1 MKDSIKR
8 EQNEFTS
15 YAERENLRTKCKE
28 IKYQQKCV
36 RKLVDETIDL
46 LRLTGHRK
54 TLIFKAPTGS
64 GKTVMASQLLADL
77 TEELQSRGDSP
88 YSQVAFIWIAPNKLH
103 QQSYFKMKNYFTE
116 TRLLKPVMYD
126 EIDQSDGVIKA
137 GEILFVNWESI
148 NKEKNVMVRDSEQ
161 NASLYEITRRT
172 QEEAGLPIVVVIDEE
187 HLFWSKSAD
196 KSAKVLQ
203 KINPKVEIRISA
215 TPKTNSDH
223 KVTIDRQEVVN
234 EEMIK
239 KQVVLNPDITKG
251 YNDENE
257 LNIHLIQCALQKR
270 NLLAEAYK
278 KEGTNINPLLLIQ
291 LPNDTSESM
300 SSEDLA
306 IAEQVKTYLRE
317 IKDITM
323 ENKKL
328 AVWLSNEKEN
338 LEGLEEPDNMTE
350 VLLFKQ
356 AIALGW
362 DCPRAAVL
370 LIFRKLQSN
379 QFTIQTVGR
388 ILRMPEQKFYKNDLL
403 NVGYVY
409 TDISKDQIQIVAE
422 DMDYL
427 NKDALQA
434 VRRENL
440 NNVALQSY
448 YSVYK
453 SSDRNRLGPDFK
465 KELIDCFSRN
475 WLVKWQ
481 QFSFS
486 FDDEEAQEAEPAQNV
501 AELNRRQIEQN
512 QHIKFDVL
520 RLGVEVPENI
530 VFQNEVGIIDVE
542 KNKHEF
548 ARSAGEVRRIYIDFC
563 RSLLG
568 SFEKAHS
575 TDVLAGYLLQAMEE
589 LFELFETDAMK
600 VILYYA
606 NKPKFTDIILKAL
619 ANYERKLQERQ
630 RKAKERAFEK
640 YTWEVPAER
649 LYKESTHH
657 VMSKVEEH
665 ALLPFIELNTVSNPE
680 RRFSEFLE
688 ANKEYIDWW
697 YKNGDEGKQHYSIP
711 YENSQKEK
719 ALFYVDFVIRMK
731 SGQVFLFDT
740 KTENS
745 DSEAPNKHNALI
757 DYMADKGLKGGVI
770 VEKDDVWYY
779 SPLHIDTTSDVRGWD
794 AFIPDQYV

>member
-1 MKDSIKR
+1 M
-8 EQNEFTS
+8 
-15 YAERENLRTKCKE
+15 KE
-28 IKYQQKCV
+28 IKYQQKYV
-36 RKLVDETIDL
+36 RQLVDMTIDL

-88 YSQVAFIWIAPNKLH
+88 YQQVAFIWIAPNKLH

-126 EIDQSDGVIKA
+126 EIDQSEGVIKP

-172 QEEAGLPIVVVIDEE
+172 QEEQGLPIVVVIDEE
-187 HLFWSKSAD
+187 HLFWSRTAD
-196 KSAKVLQ
+196 KSASVLQ

-215 TPKTNSDH
+215 TPKTNADH
-223 KVTIDRQEVVN
+223 KVTVSREEVVN

-257 LNIHLIQCALQKR
+257 LNIHLIQCALEKR
-270 NLLAEAYK
+270 RLLAEAYK
-278 KEGTNINPLLLIQ
+278 KEDTNINPLLLIQ

-300 SSEDLA
+300 TSEDAA

-317 IKDITM
+317 IKDITTD
-323 ENKKL
+323 NKKL
-328 AVWLSNEKEN
+328 AVWLSGEKEN
-338 LEGLEEPDNMTE
+338 LEGLEQPDNMTE

-434 VRRENL
+434 IRRDNL
-440 NNVALQSY
+440 QNVALQSY

-453 SSDRNRLGPDFK
+453 SADRNRLGPDFK

-486 FDDEEAQEAEPAQNV
+486 FDDEETQEPEPSQNL
-501 AELNRRQIEQN
+501 AEQN
-512 QHIKFDVL
+512 RKQVEQNLHIKFDVL
-520 RLGVEVPENI
+520 RLGVAVPENI
-530 VFQNEVGIIDVE
+530 VFQNELGIIDVE
-542 KNKHEF
+542 GRKHEF
-548 ARSAGEVRRIYIDFC
+548 AKSAGEVRRIYIDYC

-600 VILYYA
+600 VILFYA
-606 NKPKFTDIILKAL
+606 NKPKFTEIVEKAL

-630 RKAKERAFEK
+630 RKAKERAFEQ

-657 VMSKVEEH
+657 VMPKVEEH
-665 ALLPFIELNTVSNPE
+665 ALLPFIELNNVSTPE

-688 ANKEYIDWW
+688 ANKVYIDWW

-711 YENSQKEK
+711 YENSQGERT
-719 ALFYVDFVIRMK
+719 LFYVDFVIRMK
-731 SGQVFLFDT
+731 NGKTLLFDT

-757 DYMADKGLKGGVI
+757 EYMKDKGLQGGVI
-770 VEKDDVWYY
+770 VEKKDNWYY
-779 SPLHIDTTSDVRGWD
+779 SRFPITTTEDVTGWD
-794 AFIPDQYV
+794 VFYPDQYV

>member
-126 EIDQSDGVIKA
+126 EIDQSEGVIKA

-306 IAEQVKTYLRE
+306 IADQVKTYLRE
-317 IKDITM
+317 IKDITT

-501 AELNRRQIEQN
+501 AEQNRRQIERN

-548 ARSAGEVRRIYIDFC
+548 ARSAGEVSRIYIDFC

>member
-1 MKDSIKR
+1 M
-8 EQNEFTS
+8 
-15 YAERENLRTKCKE
+15 KE
-28 IKYQQKCV
+28 IKYQQKYV
-36 RKLVDETIDL
+36 RELVDKTIDL

-64 GKTVMASQLLADL
+64 GKTVMASQMLADL

-88 YSQVAFIWIAPNKLH
+88 YLQVAFIWIAPNKLH

-126 EIDQSDGVIKA
+126 EIDQSEGVIHP

-172 QEEAGLPIVVVIDEE
+172 QEEQGLPIVVVIDEE

-223 KVTIDRQEVVN
+223 KVTVSREEVVK

-257 LNIHLIQCALQKR
+257 LNIHLIQCALEKR
-270 NLLAEAYK
+270 RLLAEAYK

-291 LPNDTSESM
+291 LPNDTTESM
-300 SSEDLA
+300 TAEDSA
-306 IAEQVKTYLRE
+306 IATQVKTYLKE
-317 IKDITM
+317 IKDITTD
-323 ENKKL
+323 NKKL
-328 AVWLSNEKEN
+328 AVWLSGEKEN
-338 LEGLEEPDNMTE
+338 LEGLEAPDNMTE

-434 VRRENL
+434 IRRENL
-440 NNVALQSY
+440 QNVALTSY

-475 WLVKWQ
+475 WLVKWE

-486 FDDEEAQEAEPAQNV
+486 FDDEDIPDSEPDESIAAQNRKQV
-501 AELNRRQIEQN
+501 EQN
-512 QHIKFDVL
+512 EHIKFDVL
-520 RLGVEVPENI
+520 RLGVEVPENV
-530 VFQNEVGIIDVE
+530 VFQNEVGIIDIDKRE
-542 KNKHEF
+542 RKEF
-548 ARSAGEVRRIYIDFC
+548 AKSAGEVHRIYIDYC

-575 TDVLAGYLLQAMEE
+575 TDILAGYLMQAMEI
-589 LFELFETDAMK
+589 LFELFETDAKK
-600 VILYYA
+600 VILYHA
-606 NKPKFTDIILKAL
+606 NKPKFTDIITKAL

-657 VMSKVEEH
+657 VMPKVEEH
-665 ALLPFIELNTVSNPE
+665 ALLPFIELNTVSTPE
-680 RRFSEFLE
+680 RRFSDFLE
-688 ANKEYIDWW
+688 SNKEYIDWW

-731 SGQVFLFDT
+731 NGKVFLFDT

-757 DYMADKGLKGGVI
+757 DYMEGKELQGGVI
-770 VEKDDVWYY
+770 VEKNDNWYY
-779 SPLHIDTTSDVRGWD
+779 SRYPITTTEDVTGWD
-794 AFIPDQYV
+794 AFFPDKQ

>member
-1 MKDSIKR
+1 M
-8 EQNEFTS
+8 
-15 YAERENLRTKCKE
+15 KE
-28 IKYQQKCV
+28 IKYQQKYV
-36 RKLVDETIDL
+36 RELVDKTIDL

-64 GKTVMASQLLADL
+64 GKTVMASQMLANL

-88 YSQVAFIWIAPNKLH
+88 YQQVAYIWIAPNKLH

-126 EIDQSDGVIKA
+126 EIDQSEGVIHP
-137 GEILFVNWESI
+137 GEILFVNWESV
-148 NKEKNVMVRDSEQ
+148 NKEKNIMVRDSEQ

-172 QEEAGLPIVVVIDEE
+172 QEEQGLPIIVVIDEE

-215 TPKTNSDH
+215 TPKTHSDH
-223 KVTIDRQEVVN
+223 IVTISREEVVK

-251 YNDENE
+251 YTDENE
-257 LNIHLIQCALQKR
+257 LNIHLIQCALEKR
-270 NLLAEAYK
+270 RLLAEAYK
-278 KEGTNINPLLLIQ
+278 QEGANINPLLLIQ

-300 SSEDLA
+300 TSEDAA
-306 IAEQVKTYLRE
+306 IAEQVKTYLKAV
-317 IKDITM
+317 KDISTD
-323 ENKKL
+323 NQKL
-328 AVWLSNEKEN
+328 AVWLSGEKAN

-403 NVGYVY
+403 NVGFVY

-427 NKDALQA
+427 DKDALQA
-434 VRRENL
+434 IRRDKL
-440 NNVALQSY
+440 QNVSLLSY

-453 SSDRNRLGPDFK
+453 SSDRNRLGPDFR
-465 KELIDCFSRN
+465 KELLDCFSRN
-475 WLVKWQ
+475 WLVKWE
-481 QFSFS
+481 QFCFS
-486 FDDEEAQEAEPAQNV
+486 FDDEEIPEPDADESIAVKNRELVKANQNI
-501 AELNRRQIEQN
+501 N
-512 QHIKFDVL
+512 FDVT
-520 RLGVEVPENI
+520 RIGVEVPENI
-530 VFQNEVGIIDVE
+530 VFQNEVSVIDIGGQ
-542 KNKHEF
+542 KREF
-548 ARSAGEVRRIYIDFC
+548 AKSVGEVHRIYIDYC

-568 SFEKAHS
+568 GFEKAHS

-589 LFELFETDAMK
+589 LFELFETDAKK
-600 VILYYA
+600 VILYHT
-606 NKPKFTDIILKAL
+606 NKPKFTDIISKAL
-619 ANYERKLQERQ
+619 TNYERKLQERQ
-630 RKAKERAFEK
+630 RKAKERSFEE

-649 LYKESTHH
+649 IYKESTHH
-657 VMSKVEEH
+657 VMPKMEEH
-665 ALLPFIELNTVSNPE
+665 ALLPFIELNAVSNPE

-688 ANKEYIDWW
+688 SNKAYIDWW
-697 YKNGDEGKQHYSIP
+697 YKNGDEGKQHYSVP
-711 YENSQKEK
+711 YINSQKEK
-719 ALFYVDFVIRMK
+719 SLFYVDFVIRMK
-731 SGQVFLFDT
+731 NGKIFLFDT

-745 DSEAPNKHNALI
+745 DSEAPNKHNGLI
-757 DYMADKGLKGGVI
+757 EYMKDKDLQGGVI
-770 VEKDDVWYY
+770 IEKNKIWYY
-779 SPLHIDTTSDVRGWD
+779 SRFPISTTEDITGWD
-794 AFIPDQYV
+794 AFFPDQL

>member
-1 MKDSIKR
+1 M
-8 EQNEFTS
+8 
-15 YAERENLRTKCKE
+15 
-28 IKYQQKCV
+28 
-36 RKLVDETIDL
+36 
-46 LRLTGHRK
+46 
-54 TLIFKAPTGS
+54 
-64 GKTVMASQLLADL
+64 
-77 TEELQSRGDSP
+77 
-88 YSQVAFIWIAPNKLH
+88 
-103 QQSYFKMKNYFTE
+103 
-116 TRLLKPVMYD
+116 
-126 EIDQSDGVIKA
+126 
-137 GEILFVNWESI
+137 
-148 NKEKNVMVRDSEQ
+148 
-161 NASLYEITRRT
+161 
-172 QEEAGLPIVVVIDEE
+172 
-187 HLFWSKSAD
+187 
-196 KSAKVLQ
+196 
-203 KINPKVEIRISA
+203 
-215 TPKTNSDH
+215 
-223 KVTIDRQEVVN
+223 
-234 EEMIK
+234 
-239 KQVVLNPDITKG
+239 
-251 YNDENE
+251 
-257 LNIHLIQCALQKR
+257 
-270 NLLAEAYK
+270 
-278 KEGTNINPLLLIQ
+278 LIQ

-300 SSEDLA
+300 TSEDAA
-306 IAEQVKTYLRE
+306 IADQVKTYLRE
-317 IKDITM
+317 IKDITTG
-323 ENKKL
+323 NKKL
-328 AVWLSNEKEN
+328 AVWLSGEKEN
-338 LEGLEEPDNMTE
+338 LEGLEEHDNMTE

-434 VRRENL
+434 IRRENL
-440 NNVALQSY
+440 QNVALQSY

-486 FDDEEAQEAEPAQNV
+486 FDEEEETQEAEPAQNV
-501 AELNRRQIEQN
+501 ATQNRKQIEQN

-542 KNKHEF
+542 KNKREF
-548 ARSAGEVRRIYIDFC
+548 ARSAGEVRRIYIDYC

-600 VILYYA
+600 VILHYA
-606 NKPKFTDIILKAL
+606 NKPKFTDIIQKAL
-619 ANYERKLQERQ
+619 GTYERKLQARQ
-630 RKAKERAFEK
+630 RQAKERAFEK

-657 VMSKVEEH
+657 VMPMMEEH
-665 ALLPFIELNTVSNPE
+665 ALLPFIELNTVSTPE
-680 RRFSEFLE
+680 RRFSDFLE
-688 ANKEYIDWW
+688 ANKDYIDWW

-711 YENSQKEK
+711 YKNSQGEK
-719 ALFYVDFVIRMK
+719 ALFYVDFVIRMNIGK
-731 SGQVFLFDT
+731 VFLFDT

-757 DYMADKGLKGGVI
+757 EYMKDKDLQGGI
-770 VEKDDVWYY
+770 IIEQNDNWYY
-779 SPLHIDTTSDVRGWD
+779 SRFPITTTEDITGWD
-794 AFIPDQYV
+794 AFFPDRI

>member
-1 MKDSIKR
+1 MK
-8 EQNEFTS
+8 ELNF
-15 YAERENLRTKCKE
+15 
-28 IKYQQKCV
+28 QQKAV
-36 RKLVDETIDL
+36 RKLVDETIEL
-46 LRLTGHRK
+46 LRLSGNRK
-54 TLIFKAPTGS
+54 TLIFKAPTGA
-64 GKTVMASQLLADL
+64 GKTVMASQMLADL
-77 TEELQSRGDSP
+77 TEELQSRGNSP
-88 YSQVAFIWIAPNKLH
+88 YQQVAFIWIAPNKLH

-126 EIDQSDGVIKA
+126 EIDQSDGTIKP
-137 GEILFVNWESI
+137 GEILFVNWESV
-148 NKEKNVMVRDSEQ
+148 NKEKNIIVRESEQ

-172 QEEAGLPIVVVIDEE
+172 QEEQGLPIIVIIDEE

-196 KSAKVLQ
+196 KSSKVLQ
-203 KINPKVEIRISA
+203 MIKAKVEIRISA
-215 TPKTNSDH
+215 TPKTMADH
-223 KVTIDRQEVVN
+223 IVTVSREEVVK

-251 YNDENE
+251 YNDERE
-257 LNIHLIQCALQKR
+257 LNEHLIKCALEKR
-270 NLLAEAYK
+270 NQIAEAYR

-306 IAEQVKTYLRE
+306 IADQVKTYLRA
-317 IKDITM
+317 IKDITTD
-323 ENKKL
+323 NQKL
-328 AVWLSNEKEN
+328 AVWLSGEKEN

-409 TDISKDQIQIVAE
+409 TDISKDQIEIVAE

-427 NKDALQA
+427 NKDVLQA
-434 VRRENL
+434 VRREGL
-440 NNVALQSY
+440 NNIALQSY

-465 KELIDCFSRN
+465 KVLIDCFSRN

-486 FDDEEAQEAEPAQNV
+486 FSFEDEETTEFEQTENVVDQNRKQV
-501 AELNRRQIEQN
+501 EKNE
-512 QHIKFDVL
+512 HIKFDVL
-520 RLGVEVPENI
+520 RLGVQVPENI
-530 VFQNEVGIIDVE
+530 VFQNEIGIIDTDG
-542 KNKHEF
+542 KKREF
-548 ARSAGEVRRIYIDFC
+548 AKSAGEVHRIYIDYC

-568 SFEKAHS
+568 GFEKVHS

-600 VILYYA
+600 VILYA
-606 NKPKFTDIILKAL
+606 SNKPKFTDIITKAL
-619 ANYERKLQERQ
+619 NNYKRQLEARQ
-630 RKAKERAFEK
+630 RTAKERAFEQ
-640 YTWEVPAER
+640 YIWEIPAER

-657 VMSKVEEH
+657 VMPEVEEH
-665 ALLPFIELNTVSNPE
+665 ALLPFIELNAASTPE
-680 RRFSEFLE
+680 HKFSAFLE
-688 ANKEYIDWW
+688 SNKEYVDWW

-711 YENSQKEK
+711 YKNSQGEK
-719 ALFYVDFVIRMK
+719 ALFYVDFVVRMK
-731 SGQVFLFDT
+731 NGQIFIFDT

-757 DYMADKGLKGGVI
+757 DYMADKGLLGGVI
-770 VEKDDVWYY
+770 VENNGLWHYSQFHINTTEDV
-779 SPLHIDTTSDVRGWD
+779 TGWD
-794 AFIPDQYV
+794 TFFPDKYV

>member
-1 MKDSIKR
+1 M
-8 EQNEFTS
+8 
-15 YAERENLRTKCKE
+15 KE
-28 IKYQQKCV
+28 IKYQQKYV
-36 RKLVDETIDL
+36 RELVDKTIDL
-46 LRLTGHRK
+46 LRLSGHRK

-64 GKTVMASQLLADL
+64 GKTVMASQMLADL

-88 YSQVAFIWIAPNKLH
+88 YQQVAFIWIAPNKLH

-126 EIDQSDGVIKA
+126 EIDQSEGVIKP

-161 NASLYEITRRT
+161 NASLYEITHRT
-172 QEEAGLPIVVVIDEE
+172 QEEAGLPFVVVIDEE

-203 KINPKVEIRISA
+203 RINPKVEIRISA

-223 KVTIDRQEVVN
+223 KVTISREEVVR

-270 NLLAEAYK
+270 KQLAEAYK

-300 SSEDLA
+300 TSEDAA

-317 IKDITM
+317 IQDITTG
-323 ENKKL
+323 NKKL
-328 AVWLSNEKEN
+328 AVWLSSEKEN

-434 VRRENL
+434 IRRENL
-440 NNVALQSY
+440 QNVALTSY

-486 FDDEEAQEAEPAQNV
+486 FEDEEMPDAEPAQNV
-501 AELNRRQIEQN
+501 ADQNRKQIEQN
-512 QHIKFDVL
+512 EHIKFDVT

-530 VFQNEVGIIDVE
+530 VFQNEVGIIDIDMRE
-542 KNKHEF
+542 RREF
-548 ARSAGEVRRIYIDFC
+548 AKSAGEVRRIYIDYC

-600 VILYYA
+600 VILYHT
-606 NKPKFTDIILKAL
+606 NKPKFTDIITKAL

-630 RKAKERAFEK
+630 RQAKERAFEK
-640 YTWEVPAER
+640 YSWEVPAER

-657 VMSKVEEH
+657 VMPKMEEH
-665 ALLPFIELNTVSNPE
+665 ALLPFIELNKVSTPE

-688 ANKEYIDWW
+688 NNKEYIDWW

-719 ALFYVDFVIRMK
+719 ALFYVDFVVRMK
-731 SGQVFLFDT
+731 NGQVFLFDT

-757 DYMADKGLKGGVI
+757 DYMADKNLQGGVI
-770 VEKDDVWYY
+770 VEKNEVWYY
-779 SPLHIDTTSDVRGWD
+779 SKFHIDTTENVTGWET
-794 AFIPDQYV
+794 FFPDKL

>member
-1 MKDSIKR
+1 M
-8 EQNEFTS
+8 
-15 YAERENLRTKCKE
+15 KE
-28 IKYQQKCV
+28 IKYQQKYV
-36 RKLVDETIDL
+36 RELVDKTINL

-64 GKTVMASQLLADL
+64 GKTVMASQMLADL

-88 YSQVAFIWIAPNKLH
+88 YQQVAFIWIAPNKLH

-126 EIDQSDGVIKA
+126 EIDQSEGVIHS

-172 QEEAGLPIVVVIDEE
+172 QEEQGLPIVVVIDEE

-223 KVTIDRQEVVN
+223 KVTVSREEVVK

-257 LNIHLIQCALQKR
+257 LNIHLIQCALEKR
-270 NLLAEAYK
+270 KLLAEAYK
-278 KEGTNINPLLLIQ
+278 KERLRVGDGTSGMGTNINPLLLIQ
-291 LPNDTSESM
+291 LPNDTTESM
-300 SSEDLA
+300 TAEDSA
-306 IAEQVKTYLRE
+306 IATQVKTYLKE
-317 IKDITM
+317 IKDITTD
-323 ENKKL
+323 NKKL
-328 AVWLSNEKEN
+328 AVWLSGEKEN

-434 VRRENL
+434 IRRENL
-440 NNVALQSY
+440 QNVALQSY

-475 WLVKWQ
+475 WLVKWE

-486 FDDEEAQEAEPAQNV
+486 FDDEEIPDSETDENIAAQNRKQV
-501 AELNRRQIEQN
+501 EQN
-512 QHIKFDVL
+512 EHIKFDVL
-520 RLGVEVPENI
+520 RLGVEVPENV
-530 VFQNEVGIIDVE
+530 VFQNEVGIIDIDKRE
-542 KNKHEF
+542 RKEF
-548 ARSAGEVRRIYIDFC
+548 AKSAGEVHRIYIDFC

-575 TDVLAGYLLQAMEE
+575 TDILAGYLMQAMEI
-589 LFELFETDAMK
+589 LFELFETDAKK
-600 VILYYA
+600 VILYHA
-606 NKPKFTDIILKAL
+606 NKPKFTDIITKAL

-657 VMSKVEEH
+657 VMPKVEEH
-665 ALLPFIELNTVSNPE
+665 ALLPFIELNTVSTPE

-688 ANKEYIDWW
+688 TNKEYIDWW

-719 ALFYVDFVIRMK
+719 SLFYVDFVIRMK
-731 SGQVFLFDT
+731 NGEVFLFDT

-757 DYMADKGLKGGVI
+757 EYMKDKELQGGVI
-770 VEKDDVWYY
+770 VEKNDIWYY
-779 SPLHIDTTSDVRGWD
+779 SRFPIDTTEDVTGWD
-794 AFIPDQYV
+794 AFFPDKQ

>member
-1 MKDSIKR
+1 M
-8 EQNEFTS
+8 
-15 YAERENLRTKCKE
+15 KE
-28 IKYQQKCV
+28 IKYQQKYV

-46 LRLTGHRK
+46 LRLSGHRK

-64 GKTVMASQLLADL
+64 GKTVMASQMLADL

-88 YSQVAFIWIAPNKLH
+88 YQQVAFIWIAPNKLH

-116 TRLLKPVMYD
+116 TRLLKPIMYD
-126 EIDQSDGVIKA
+126 EIDQSEGVIHP

-161 NASLYEITRRT
+161 NASLYEITRQT
-172 QEEAGLPIVVVIDEE
+172 QEEQGLPIVVVIDEE

-223 KVTIDRQEVVN
+223 KVTVSREEVVG

-251 YNDENE
+251 YKDENE
-257 LNIHLIQCALQKR
+257 LNIHLIQCALEKR
-270 NLLAEAYK
+270 RLLAEAYK

-291 LPNDTSESM
+291 LPNDTTESM
-300 SSEDLA
+300 TAEDSA
-306 IAEQVKTYLRE
+306 IAEQVKTYLRAV
-317 IKDITM
+317 KDITTD
-323 ENKKL
+323 NQKL

-338 LEGLEEPDNMTE
+338 LNGLEEQDNMTE

-434 VRRENL
+434 IRRENL
-440 NNVALQSY
+440 KNVALTSY

-465 KELIDCFSRN
+465 KVLIDCFRDN
-475 WLVKWQ
+475 WLVEWKQ
-481 QFSFS
+481 YKFSF
-486 FDDEEAQEAEPAQNV
+486 FEEESTESQEPENFAMKNV
-501 AELNRRQIEQN
+501 KLVKEKENIE
-512 QHIKFDVL
+512 FDVNSIT
-520 RLGVEVPENI
+520 VKVPENI
-530 VFQNEVGIIDVE
+530 VFQNELGIIDTTGQ
-542 KNKHEF
+542 KHEF
-548 ARSAGEVRRIYIDFC
+548 AKSAGEIRRIYIDYC

-575 TDVLAGYLLQAMEE
+575 SDVLAGYLLQAMEE
-589 LFELFETDAMK
+589 LFEIFETDAMK

-606 NKPKFTDIILKAL
+606 NKPKFTDIITGAL
-619 ANYERKLQERQ
+619 AIYEKKLQVRH
-630 RKAKERAFEK
+630 KNAKERAFEQ
-640 YTWEVPAER
+640 YTWEVPVER

-657 VMSKVEEH
+657 VMPEMKEH
-665 ALLPFIELNTVSNPE
+665 ALLPFIELNTASAPE
-680 RRFSEFLE
+680 CRFSEFLE

-711 YENSQKEK
+711 YVNTKGEK
-719 ALFYVDFVIRMK
+719 SLFYVDFVVRMK
-731 SGQVFLFDT
+731 NGKVFLFDT

-745 DSEAPNKHNALI
+745 DPEAPNKHNALI
-757 DYMADKGLKGGVI
+757 DYMNGKDLQGGVI
-770 VEKDDVWYY
+770 VEKNDNWYY
-779 SPLHIDTTSDVRGWD
+779 SPLHIDNTTDVSGWD
-794 AFIPDQYV
+794 AFFPDRL

>member
-1 MKDSIKR
+1 M
-8 EQNEFTS
+8 
-15 YAERENLRTKCKE
+15 KE
-28 IKYQQKCV
+28 IKYQQKYV
-36 RKLVDETIDL
+36 RQLVDMTIDL
-46 LRLTGHRK
+46 LRLSGHRK

-64 GKTVMASQLLADL
+64 GKTVMASQMLADL

-88 YSQVAFIWIAPNKLH
+88 YQQVAFIWIAPNKLH

-126 EIDQSDGVIKA
+126 EIDQSEGTIKA

-172 QEEAGLPIVVVIDEE
+172 QEEQGLPIVVVIDEE

-223 KVTIDRQEVVN
+223 KVTVSREEVVK

-270 NLLAEAYK
+270 KLLAEAYK
-278 KEGTNINPLLLIQ
+278 REGTNINPLLLIQ

-306 IAEQVKTYLRE
+306 IADQVKTYLRE
-317 IKDITM
+317 IKDITTG
-323 ENKKL
+323 NKKL
-328 AVWLSNEKEN
+328 AVWLSGEKEN

-434 VRRENL
+434 IRRENL
-440 NNVALQSY
+440 KNVALQSY

-486 FDDEEAQEAEPAQNV
+486 FDDEEETQETEPQQNV
-501 AELNRRQIEQN
+501 AAQNRKQIEQN

-548 ARSAGEVRRIYIDFC
+548 ARSAGEVRRIYIDYC

-606 NKPKFTDIILKAL
+606 NKPKFTDIIQKAL

-630 RKAKERAFEK
+630 RQAKERAFEK

-665 ALLPFIELNTVSNPE
+665 ALLPFIELNTVSTPE

-688 ANKEYIDWW
+688 NNKAYIDWW

-719 ALFYVDFVIRMK
+719 ALFYVDFVVRMK
-731 SGQVFLFDT
+731 NGQVFLFDT

-757 DYMADKGLKGGVI
+757 DYMADKNLLGGVI
-770 VEKDDVWYY
+770 VEKNDVWYY
-779 SPLHIDTTSDVRGWD
+779 SPLHIDCTEDVRGWD
-794 AFIPDQYV
+794 TFFPDKYV

>member
-1 MKDSIKR
+1 M
-8 EQNEFTS
+8 
-15 YAERENLRTKCKE
+15 KE
-28 IKYQQKCV
+28 IKYQQKYV
-36 RKLVDETIDL
+36 RELVDKTIDL
-46 LRLTGHRK
+46 LQLTGLRK

-64 GKTVMASQLLADL
+64 GKTVMASQMLANL

-88 YSQVAFIWIAPNKLH
+88 YQQVAFIWIAPNKLH

-116 TRLLKPVMYD
+116 TRLLKPIMYD
-126 EIDQSDGVIKA
+126 EIDQSEGVIRPR
-137 GEILFVNWESI
+137 EILFVNWESI

-172 QEEAGLPIVVVIDEE
+172 QEEQGLPIIVVIDEE

-223 KVTIDRQEVVN
+223 KVTISREEVVR

-239 KQVVLNPDITKG
+239 KQVVLNPDITKS

-257 LNIHLIQCALQKR
+257 LNIHLMQCALEKR
-270 NLLAEAYK
+270 KQLAEAYK
-278 KEGTNINPLLLIQ
+278 KERLRVGDGTSGMGTNINPLLLIQ
-291 LPNDTSESM
+291 LPNDTTESM
-300 SSEDLA
+300 TAEDSA
-306 IAEQVKTYLRE
+306 IATQVKTYLKE
-317 IKDITM
+317 IKDITTD
-323 ENKKL
+323 NKKL
-328 AVWLSNEKEN
+328 AVWLSGEKEN
-338 LEGLEEPDNMTE
+338 LEGLEEPDSMTE

-434 VRRENL
+434 IRRENL
-440 NNVALQSY
+440 QNVALQSY

-486 FDDEEAQEAEPAQNV
+486 FDDEEIPDSEPDESIAAQNRKQV
-501 AELNRRQIEQN
+501 EQN
-512 QHIKFDVL
+512 EHIKFDVL

-530 VFQNEVGIIDVE
+530 VFQNEVGIIDIDKRE
-542 KNKHEF
+542 RREF
-548 ARSAGEVRRIYIDFC
+548 AKSAGEVHRIYIDYC

-568 SFEKAHS
+568 GFEKAHS

-600 VILYYA
+600 VILYHA
-606 NKPKFTDIILKAL
+606 NKPKFTDIITKAL

-657 VMSKVEEH
+657 VMPKVEEH
-665 ALLPFIELNTVSNPE
+665 ALLPFIELNTVSTPE

-688 ANKEYIDWW
+688 ANKDYIDWW

-711 YENSQKEK
+711 YENSQGEK

-731 SGQVFLFDT
+731 NGKVFLFDT

-745 DSEAPNKHNALI
+745 DSEAPKKHNALI
-757 DYMADKGLKGGVI
+757 DYMSDKDLQGGVI
-770 VEKDDVWYY
+770 VEYNDVWYY
-779 SPLHIDTTSDVRGWD
+779 SPLHIITTSDVRGWD
-794 AFIPDQYV
+794 AFFPNQYV

>member
-1 MKDSIKR
+1 M
-8 EQNEFTS
+8 
-15 YAERENLRTKCKE
+15 KE
-28 IKYQQKCV
+28 IKYQQKYV
-36 RKLVDETIDL
+36 HELVDKTIDL

-64 GKTVMASQLLADL
+64 GKTVMASQMLADL

-88 YSQVAFIWIAPNKLH
+88 YQQVAFIWIAPNKLH

-126 EIDQSDGVIKA
+126 EIDQSEGVIHP

-172 QEEAGLPIVVVIDEE
+172 QEEKGLPIIVVIDEE

-223 KVTIDRQEVVN
+223 KVTISREEVVK

-257 LNIHLIQCALQKR
+257 LNIHLIQCALEKR
-270 NLLAEAYK
+270 RLLAEAYK

-291 LPNDTSESM
+291 LPNDTTESM
-300 SSEDLA
+300 TAEDSA
-306 IAEQVKTYLRE
+306 IATQVKSYLRE
-317 IKDITM
+317 IKDITT

-328 AVWLSNEKEN
+328 AVWLSGEKEN

-350 VLLFKQ
+350 VLIFKQ

-434 VRRENL
+434 IRRENL
-440 NNVALQSY
+440 QNVSLQSY

-475 WLVKWQ
+475 WLVKWE

-486 FDDEEAQEAEPAQNV
+486 FDDEEIPDSDPDESIAAQNRKQV
-501 AELNRRQIEQN
+501 EQN
-512 QHIKFDVL
+512 EHIKFDVL

-530 VFQNEVGIIDVE
+530 VFQNEVGIIDIDKRE
-542 KNKHEF
+542 RKEF
-548 ARSAGEVRRIYIDFC
+548 AKSAGEVHRIYIDFC

-568 SFEKAHS
+568 NFEKAHS
-575 TDVLAGYLLQAMEE
+575 TDILAGYLMQAMEI
-589 LFELFETDAMK
+589 LFELFETDAKK
-600 VILYYA
+600 VILYHA
-606 NKPKFTDIILKAL
+606 NKPKFTDIITKAL

-630 RKAKERAFEK
+630 RKAKERAFEQ

-657 VMSKVEEH
+657 VMPKVEDH
-665 ALLPFIELNTVSNPE
+665 ALLPFIELNTVSTPE

-688 ANKEYIDWW
+688 ANKDYIDWW

-719 ALFYVDFVIRMK
+719 SLFYVDFIIRMK
-731 SGQVFLFDT
+731 NGKVFLFDT

-745 DSEAPNKHNALI
+745 DSEAPNKHNALV
-757 DYMADKGLKGGVI
+757 DYMADKDLQGGVI
-770 VEKDDVWYY
+770 VEENDVWYY

-794 AFIPDQYV
+794 AFFPDRYV

>member
-1 MKDSIKR
+1 M
-8 EQNEFTS
+8 
-15 YAERENLRTKCKE
+15 KE
-28 IKYQQKCV
+28 IKYQQKYV
-36 RKLVDETIDL
+36 RELVDKTIDL

-64 GKTVMASQLLADL
+64 GKTVMASQMLADL

-88 YSQVAFIWIAPNKLH
+88 YQQVALIWIAPNKLH

-126 EIDQSDGVIKA
+126 EIDQSEGVIHP

-172 QEEAGLPIVVVIDEE
+172 QEEHGLPIVVVIDEE

-223 KVTIDRQEVVN
+223 KVTISREEVVK

-257 LNIHLIQCALQKR
+257 LNIHLIQCALEKR
-270 NLLAEAYK
+270 RLLAEAYK

-291 LPNDTSESM
+291 LPNDTTESM
-300 SSEDLA
+300 TAEDSA
-306 IAEQVKTYLRE
+306 IATQVKTYLKE
-317 IKDITM
+317 IKDITTD
-323 ENKKL
+323 NKKL
-328 AVWLSNEKEN
+328 AVWLSGEKEN

-434 VRRENL
+434 IRRENL
-440 NNVALQSY
+440 QNVALTSY

-465 KELIDCFSRN
+465 KELIACFSRN
-475 WLVKWQ
+475 WLVKWE

-486 FDDEEAQEAEPAQNV
+486 FDDEEIPESEPDESIAAQNRKQV
-501 AELNRRQIEQN
+501 EQN
-512 QHIKFDVL
+512 EHIKFDVL
-520 RLGVEVPENI
+520 RLGVEVPENV
-530 VFQNEVGIIDVE
+530 VFQNEVGIIDIDKRE
-542 KNKHEF
+542 RKEF
-548 ARSAGEVRRIYIDFC
+548 AKSAGEVHRIYIDYC

-575 TDVLAGYLLQAMEE
+575 TDILAGYLMQAMEI
-589 LFELFETDAMK
+589 LFELFETDAKK
-600 VILYYA
+600 VILYHA
-606 NKPKFTDIILKAL
+606 NKPKFTDIITKAL

-657 VMSKVEEH
+657 VMPKVEDH
-665 ALLPFIELNTVSNPE
+665 ALLPFIELNTVSTPE
-680 RRFSEFLE
+680 RRFSDFLE
-688 ANKEYIDWW
+688 SNKEYIDWW

-719 ALFYVDFVIRMK
+719 SLFYVDFVIRMK
-731 SGQVFLFDT
+731 NGKIFLFDT

-757 DYMADKGLKGGVI
+757 EYMKDKDLQGGVI
-770 VEKDDVWYY
+770 VEKNDIWYY
-779 SPLHIDTTSDVRGWD
+779 SRYPITTTEDVTGWD
-794 AFIPDQYV
+794 AFFPDKQ

>member
-1 MKDSIKR
+1 MKELK
-8 EQNEFTS
+8 F
-15 YAERENLRTKCKE
+15 
-28 IKYQQKCV
+28 QQKAV

-46 LRLTGHRK
+46 LRLSGHRK
-54 TLIFKAPTGS
+54 TLIFKAPTGA
-64 GKTVMASQLLADL
+64 GKTVMASQMLADL

-88 YSQVAFIWIAPNKLH
+88 YQQVAFIWIAPNKLH

-126 EIDQSDGVIKA
+126 EIDQSEGTIKP

-172 QEEAGLPIVVVIDEE
+172 QEEQGLPIVVVIDEE

-215 TPKTNSDH
+215 TPKTNADH
-223 KVTIDRQEVVN
+223 KVTVSREEVVK

-257 LNIHLIQCALQKR
+257 LNIHLIQCALEKR
-270 NLLAEAYK
+270 RLLAEAYK
-278 KEGTNINPLLLIQ
+278 QEGTNINPLLLIQ

-300 SSEDLA
+300 TSEDAA
-306 IAEQVKTYLRE
+306 IADQVKTYLRE
-317 IKDITM
+317 IKDITTD
-323 ENKKL
+323 NKKL
-328 AVWLSNEKEN
+328 AVWLSGEKEN
-338 LEGLEEPDNMTE
+338 LEGLEQPDNMTE

-434 VRRENL
+434 IRRDNL
-440 NNVALQSY
+440 QNVALQSY

-486 FDDEEAQEAEPAQNV
+486 FDDDETQETEPPQNIAEQN
-501 AELNRRQIEQN
+501 RKQIEQN
-512 QHIKFDVL
+512 LHIKFDVQ
-520 RLGVEVPENI
+520 RLGVAVPENI
-530 VFQNEVGIIDVE
+530 VFQNELGIIDVE
-542 KNKHEF
+542 DNRHEF
-548 ARSAGEVRRIYIDFC
+548 AKSAGEVRRIYIDYC

-600 VILYYA
+600 VILFYA
-606 NKPKFTDIILKAL
+606 NKPKFTEIIEKAL

-630 RKAKERAFEK
+630 RKAKERAFEE

-649 LYKESTHH
+649 LYKESTHR
-657 VMSKVEEH
+657 VMPKVEEH
-665 ALLPFIELNTVSNPE
+665 ALLPFIELNNVSTPE

-688 ANKEYIDWW
+688 ANKAYIDWW

-719 ALFYVDFVIRMK
+719 SLFYVDFVVRMK
-731 SGQVFLFDT
+731 NGKILLFDT

-757 DYMADKGLKGGVI
+757 EYMKDKGLQGGVI
-770 VEKDDVWYY
+770 VEKKDNWYY
-779 SPLHIDTTSDVRGWD
+779 SRFPITTTEDVTGWD
-794 AFIPDQYV
+794 VFYPDQYV

>member
-1 MKDSIKR
+1 MKELK
-8 EQNEFTS
+8 F
-15 YAERENLRTKCKE
+15 
-28 IKYQQKCV
+28 QQKAV

-46 LRLTGHRK
+46 LRLSGHRK
-54 TLIFKAPTGS
+54 TLIFKAPTGA

-88 YSQVAFIWIAPNKLH
+88 YQQVAFIWIAPNKLH

-126 EIDQSDGVIKA
+126 EIDQSEGVIKP

-172 QEEAGLPIVVVIDEE
+172 QEEQGLPIVVVIDEE
-187 HLFWSKSAD
+187 HLFWSRTAD
-196 KSAKVLQ
+196 KSASVLH
-203 KINPKVEIRISA
+203 KIKPKVEIRISA

-223 KVTIDRQEVVN
+223 KITVSREEVVK

-257 LNIHLIQCALQKR
+257 LNIHLIQCALEKR
-270 NLLAEAYK
+270 RLLAEAYK

-300 SSEDLA
+300 SVEDAA

-317 IKDITM
+317 IKNITT

-328 AVWLSNEKEN
+328 AVWLSSEKEN
-338 LEGLEEPDNMTE
+338 LEGLEQPDNMTE

-434 VRRENL
+434 IRRDNL
-440 NNVALQSY
+440 QNVALQSY

-486 FDDEEAQEAEPAQNV
+486 FDDEETQEPEPPQNI
-501 AELNRRQIEQN
+501 AEQN
-512 QHIKFDVL
+512 RKQVEQNLHIKFDVL
-520 RLGVEVPENI
+520 RLGVQVPENI
-530 VFQNEVGIIDVE
+530 VFQNELGIIDVE
-542 KNKHEF
+542 GHKHEF
-548 ARSAGEVRRIYIDFC
+548 AKSAGEVRRIYIDYC

-600 VILYYA
+600 VILFYA
-606 NKPKFTDIILKAL
+606 NKPKFTEIIEKAL

-630 RKAKERAFEK
+630 RKAKERAFEQ

-657 VMSKVEEH
+657 VMPKVEEH
-665 ALLPFIELNTVSNPE
+665 ALLPFIELNNVSTPE

-688 ANKEYIDWW
+688 ANKAYIDWW

-719 ALFYVDFVIRMK
+719 SLFYVDFVIRMK
-731 SGQVFLFDT
+731 NGKIFLFDT

-745 DSEAPNKHNALI
+745 DPEAPNKHNALI
-757 DYMADKGLKGGVI
+757 DYMEDKGLQGGVI
-770 VEKDDVWYY
+770 VEKNDNWYY
-779 SPLHIDTTSDVRGWD
+779 SRFPITTTEDVTGWD
-794 AFIPDQYV
+794 VFYPDQYD

>member
-1 MKDSIKR
+1 M
-8 EQNEFTS
+8 
-15 YAERENLRTKCKE
+15 KE
-28 IKYQQKCV
+28 IIYQQKYV

-64 GKTVMASQLLADL
+64 GKTVMASQMLADL

-88 YSQVAFIWIAPNKLH
+88 YQQVAFIWIAPNKLH

-126 EIDQSDGVIKA
+126 EIDQSEGVILP

-172 QEEAGLPIVVVIDEE
+172 QEEQGLPIVVVIDEE

-223 KVTIDRQEVVN
+223 KVTVSREEVVK

-257 LNIHLIQCALQKR
+257 LNIHLIQCALEKR
-270 NLLAEAYK
+270 RLLADAYK

-291 LPNDTSESM
+291 LPNDTTESM
-300 SSEDLA
+300 TAEDSA
-306 IAEQVKTYLRE
+306 IATQVKTYLRE
-317 IKDITM
+317 IKDITSD
-323 ENKKL
+323 NKKL
-328 AVWLSNEKEN
+328 AVWLSGEKEN

-434 VRRENL
+434 IRRENL
-440 NNVALQSY
+440 QNVALQSY

-475 WLVKWQ
+475 WLVKWE
-481 QFSFS
+481 QFNLG
-486 FDDEEAQEAEPAQNV
+486 FDDEEIPESEPDESIAAQNRKQV
-501 AELNRRQIEQN
+501 EQN
-512 QHIKFDVL
+512 EHIKFDVL

-530 VFQNEVGIIDVE
+530 VFQNEVGIIDIDKRE
-542 KNKHEF
+542 RKEF
-548 ARSAGEVRRIYIDFC
+548 AKSAGEVHRIYIDFC

-568 SFEKAHS
+568 GFEKAHS
-575 TDVLAGYLLQAMEE
+575 TDILAGYLMQAMEI
-589 LFELFETDAMK
+589 LFELFETDAKK
-600 VILYYA
+600 VILYHT
-606 NKPKFTDIILKAL
+606 NKPKFTEIITKAL

-657 VMSKVEEH
+657 VMAKVEEH
-665 ALLPFIELNTVSNPE
+665 ALLPFIELNTVSTPE
-680 RRFSEFLE
+680 RRFSDFLE
-688 ANKEYIDWW
+688 ANKAYIDWW

-711 YENSQKEK
+711 YENSQGEK

-731 SGQVFLFDT
+731 NGKVFLFDT

-745 DSEAPNKHNALI
+745 DSEAPYKHNGLI
-757 DYMADKGLKGGVI
+757 DYMKDKDLQGGVI
-770 VEKDDVWYY
+770 VEKNDVWYY
-779 SPLHIDTTSDVRGWD
+779 SPLHIDTTTDVRGWD
-794 AFIPDQYV
+794 AFFPDRYV

>member
-1 MKDSIKR
+1 MKELK
-8 EQNEFTS
+8 F
-15 YAERENLRTKCKE
+15 
-28 IKYQQKCV
+28 QQKAV

-54 TLIFKAPTGS
+54 TLIFKAPTGA
-64 GKTVMASQLLADL
+64 GKTVMASQMLADL

-88 YSQVAFIWIAPNKLH
+88 YQQVAFIWIAPNKLH

-126 EIDQSDGVIKA
+126 EIDQSEGAIRP

-172 QEEAGLPIVVVIDEE
+172 QEEQDLPIIVVIDEE

-215 TPKTNSDH
+215 TPKTGSDH
-223 KVTIDRQEVVN
+223 IVTISREEVVR

-257 LNIHLIQCALQKR
+257 LNIHLIQCALEKR
-270 NLLAEAYK
+270 ELLAEAYR

-291 LPNDTSESM
+291 LPNDTTESM
-300 SSEDLA
+300 TAEDSA
-306 IAEQVKTYLRE
+306 IAEQVKTYLSA
-317 IKDITM
+317 IKSITTD
-323 ENKKL
+323 NKKL
-328 AVWLSNEKEN
+328 AVWLSGEKAN
-338 LEGLEEPDNMTE
+338 LEGLEQEDNMTE

-434 VRRENL
+434 IRRDKL
-440 NNVALQSY
+440 QNVALQSY

-465 KELIDCFSRN
+465 KELSDCFSRN
-475 WLVKWQ
+475 WLVKCQ

-486 FDDEEAQEAEPAQNV
+486 FNDPEPVEPIAPQSVVAQNRLQV
-501 AELNRRQIEQN
+501 EQN
-512 QHIKFDVL
+512 EHIKFDVT

-542 KNKHEF
+542 GKKREF
-548 ARSAGEVRRIYIDFC
+548 AKSAGEVNRIYIDYC

-575 TDVLAGYLLQAMEE
+575 TDVLAGYLLQVMEE

-600 VILYYA
+600 VILYHA
-606 NKPKFTDIILKAL
+606 NKPKFTDIITKAL
-619 ANYERKLQERQ
+619 KVYERKLQARQ
-630 RKAKERAFEK
+630 RVAKERAFKE

-657 VMSKVEEH
+657 VMPKVEEH
-665 ALLPFIELNTVSNPE
+665 ALLPFIELNTASNPE
-680 RRFSEFLE
+680 RRFSDYLE
-688 ANKEYIDWW
+688 ANKAYVDWW
-697 YKNGDEGKQHYSIP
+697 YKNGDEGKQHYSVP
-711 YENSQKEK
+711 YINSQGEK
-719 ALFYVDFVIRMK
+719 SLFYVDFVIRMK
-731 SGQVFLFDT
+731 NGQVFLFDT

-745 DSEAPNKHNALI
+745 DSEAPYKHNGLI
-757 DYMADKGLKGGVI
+757 DYMEGTDLRGGVI
-770 VEKDDVWYY
+770 VENHGVWHYSRFHIETTEDV
-779 SPLHIDTTSDVRGWD
+779 TGWD
-794 AFIPDQYV
+794 AFFPDQY

>member
-1 MKDSIKR
+1 M
-8 EQNEFTS
+8 
-15 YAERENLRTKCKE
+15 KE
-28 IKYQQKCV
+28 IKYQQKYV
-36 RKLVDETIDL
+36 RELVDKTIDL
-46 LRLTGHRK
+46 LCLTGHRK

-64 GKTVMASQLLADL
+64 GKTVMASQMLANL
-77 TEELQSRGDSP
+77 TEELQSRGDSL
-88 YSQVAFIWIAPNKLH
+88 YQQVAFIWIAPNKLH

-126 EIDQSDGVIKA
+126 EIDQSEGVIRP

-172 QEEAGLPIVVVIDEE
+172 QEEQGLPIIVVIDEE

-196 KSAKVLQ
+196 KSSKVLQ

-223 KVTIDRQEVVN
+223 KVTIFREEVVR

-257 LNIHLIQCALQKR
+257 LNIHLIQCALEKR
-270 NLLAEAYK
+270 RLLAEAYR

-291 LPNDTSESM
+291 LPNDTTESM
-300 SSEDLA
+300 TAEDSA
-306 IAEQVKTYLRE
+306 IATQVKTYLKE
-317 IKDITM
+317 IKDITTD
-323 ENKKL
+323 NKKL
-328 AVWLSNEKEN
+328 AIWLSGEKEN

-427 NKDALQA
+427 NKDALLA
-434 VRRENL
+434 IRREDL
-440 NNVALQSY
+440 QNVALQSY

-475 WLVKWQ
+475 WLVKWE

-486 FDDEEAQEAEPAQNV
+486 FDDEEIPDSEPDESIAAQNRKQV
-501 AELNRRQIEQN
+501 EQSE
-512 QHIKFDVL
+512 HIKFDVL

-530 VFQNEVGIIDVE
+530 VFQNEVGIIDIDKRE
-542 KNKHEF
+542 RKEF
-548 ARSAGEVRRIYIDFC
+548 AKSAGEVHRIYIDFC

-575 TDVLAGYLLQAMEE
+575 TDVLAGYLLQAMEI
-589 LFELFETDAMK
+589 LFELFETDAKK
-600 VILYYA
+600 VILYHA
-606 NKPKFTDIILKAL
+606 NKPKFTDIITKAL

-630 RKAKERAFEK
+630 RKAKERAFEQ
-640 YTWEVPAER
+640 YSWEVPAER

-657 VMSKVEEH
+657 VMPKVEEH
-665 ALLPFIELNTVSNPE
+665 ALLPFIELNTVSTPE

-711 YENSQKEK
+711 YEMSNGEK
-719 ALFYVDFVIRMK
+719 SLFYVDFIVK
-731 SGQVFLFDT
+731 TKDGQVFLFDT
-740 KTENS
+740 KSEMS
-745 DSEAPNKHNALI
+745 DSEAPNKHNALLV
-757 DYMADKGLKGGVI
+757 YMKEPEREEQHLQGGVI
-770 VEKDDVWYY
+770 IEKNDNWYY
-779 SPLHIDTTSDVRGWD
+779 SKFPITTTSDVTGWE
-794 AFIPDQYV
+794 AWYPDENK

>member
-1 MKDSIKR
+1 
-8 EQNEFTS
+8 
-15 YAERENLRTKCKE
+15 
-28 IKYQQKCV
+28 
-36 RKLVDETIDL
+36 
-46 LRLTGHRK
+46 
-54 TLIFKAPTGS
+54 
-64 GKTVMASQLLADL
+64 
-77 TEELQSRGDSP
+77 
-88 YSQVAFIWIAPNKLH
+88 
-103 QQSYFKMKNYFTE
+103 
-116 TRLLKPVMYD
+116 MYD
-126 EIDQSDGVIKA
+126 EIDQSEGVIHP

-172 QEEAGLPIVVVIDEE
+172 QEEHGLPIVVVIDEE

-223 KVTIDRQEVVN
+223 KVTVSREEVVK

-257 LNIHLIQCALQKR
+257 LNIHLIQCALEKR
-270 NLLAEAYK
+270 RLLAEAYK

-291 LPNDTSESM
+291 LPNDTTESM
-300 SSEDLA
+300 TAEDSA
-306 IAEQVKTYLRE
+306 IATQVKTYLKE
-317 IKDITM
+317 IKDITTD
-323 ENKKL
+323 NKKL
-328 AVWLSNEKEN
+328 AVWLSGEKEN

-434 VRRENL
+434 IRRENL
-440 NNVALQSY
+440 QNVALTSY

-475 WLVKWQ
+475 WLVKWE

-486 FDDEEAQEAEPAQNV
+486 FDDEEIPESEPDESIAAQNRKQV
-501 AELNRRQIEQN
+501 EQN
-512 QHIKFDVL
+512 EHIKFDVL
-520 RLGVEVPENI
+520 RLGVEVPENV
-530 VFQNEVGIIDVE
+530 VFQNEVGIIDIDKRE
-542 KNKHEF
+542 RKEF
-548 ARSAGEVRRIYIDFC
+548 AKSAGEVHRIYIDYC

-575 TDVLAGYLLQAMEE
+575 TDILAGYLMQAMEI
-589 LFELFETDAMK
+589 LFELFETDAKK
-600 VILYYA
+600 VILYHA
-606 NKPKFTDIILKAL
+606 NKPKFTDIITKAL

-657 VMSKVEEH
+657 VMPKVEDH
-665 ALLPFIELNTVSNPE
+665 ALLPFIELNTVSTPE
-680 RRFSEFLE
+680 RRFSDFLE
-688 ANKEYIDWW
+688 SNKEYIDWW

-719 ALFYVDFVIRMK
+719 SLFYVDFVIRMK
-731 SGQVFLFDT
+731 NGKIFLFDT

-757 DYMADKGLKGGVI
+757 EYMKDKDLQGGVI
-770 VEKDDVWYY
+770 VEKNDIWYY
-779 SPLHIDTTSDVRGWD
+779 SRYPITTTEDVTGWD
-794 AFIPDQYV
+794 AFFPDKQ

>member
-1 MKDSIKR
+1 M
-8 EQNEFTS
+8 
-15 YAERENLRTKCKE
+15 KE
-28 IKYQQKCV
+28 IKYQQKYV

-54 TLIFKAPTGS
+54 NLIFKAPTGS
-64 GKTVMASQLLADL
+64 GKTVMVSQMLADL

-88 YSQVAFIWIAPNKLH
+88 YQQVTFIWIAPNKLH

-126 EIDQSDGVIKA
+126 EIDQSEGVIHP

-161 NASLYEITRRT
+161 NSSLYEITRRT
-172 QEEAGLPIVVVIDEE
+172 QEEQGLPIVVVIDEE

-223 KVTIDRQEVVN
+223 KVTVSREEVVK

-257 LNIHLIQCALQKR
+257 LNIHLIQCALDKR
-270 NLLAEAYK
+270 RLLAEAYK

-291 LPNDTSESM
+291 LPNDTTESM
-300 SSEDLA
+300 TAEDVA
-306 IAEQVKTYLRE
+306 IATQVKTYLKE
-317 IKDITM
+317 IKDITT

-328 AVWLSNEKEN
+328 AVWLSGEKEN

-370 LIFRKLQSN
+370 LIFRRLQSN

-434 VRRENL
+434 IRRENL
-440 NNVALQSY
+440 QNVALQSY

-475 WLVKWQ
+475 WLVKWH

-486 FDDEEAQEAEPAQNV
+486 FDDEEIPDPEPAESVAAQN
-501 AELNRRQIEQN
+501 REQVERN
-512 QHIKFDVL
+512 EHIKFDVL
-520 RLGVEVPENI
+520 RLGVEVPENV
-530 VFQNEVGIIDVE
+530 VFQNEVGIIDIDKRE
-542 KNKHEF
+542 RKEF
-548 ARSAGEVRRIYIDFC
+548 AKSAGEVHRIYIDFC

-575 TDVLAGYLLQAMEE
+575 TDILAGYLMQAMEI
-589 LFELFETDAMK
+589 LFELFETDAKK
-600 VILYYA
+600 VILYHA
-606 NKPKFTDIILKAL
+606 NKPKFTDIITKAL

-640 YTWEVPAER
+640 YNWEVPAER

-657 VMSKVEEH
+657 VMPKVEEH
-665 ALLPFIELNTVSNPE
+665 ALLPFIELNTVSTPE
-680 RRFSEFLE
+680 RRFSDFLE
-688 ANKEYIDWW
+688 ANKAYIDWW

-711 YENSQKEK
+711 YENSQGEK
-719 ALFYVDFVIRMK
+719 ALFYVDFVIRMNN
-731 SGQVFLFDT
+731 GQVFLFDT

-745 DSEAPNKHNALI
+745 DPEAPNKHNALI
-757 DYMADKGLKGGVI
+757 DYMSDKDLQGGVI
-770 VEKDDVWYY
+770 VEKNDLWYY
-779 SPLHIDTTSDVRGWD
+779 SRFPIKTTEDVTGWD
-794 AFIPDQYV
+794 AFFPDKQ

>member
-1 MKDSIKR
+1 MKELK
-8 EQNEFTS
+8 F
-15 YAERENLRTKCKE
+15 
-28 IKYQQKCV
+28 QQKAV

-46 LRLTGHRK
+46 LRLSGHRK
-54 TLIFKAPTGS
+54 TLIFKAPTGA
-64 GKTVMASQLLADL
+64 GKTVMASQMLADL
-77 TEELQSRGDSP
+77 SEELQSRGDSP
-88 YSQVAFIWIAPNKLH
+88 YQQVAFIWIAPNKLH

-126 EIDQSDGVIKA
+126 EIDQSEGTIKP

-172 QEEAGLPIVVVIDEE
+172 QEEQGLPIIVVIDEE

-203 KINPKVEIRISA
+203 RINPKVEIRISA
-215 TPKTNSDH
+215 TPKTNADH
-223 KVTIDRQEVVN
+223 KVTVSREEVVK

-239 KQVVLNPDITKG
+239 KQVVLNPDITKN

-257 LNIHLIQCALQKR
+257 LNIHLIKCALEKR
-270 NLLAEAYK
+270 RLLAEAYK
-278 KEGTNINPLLLIQ
+278 KEGANINPLLLIQ

-300 SSEDLA
+300 TSEDAA
-306 IAEQVKTYLRE
+306 IADQVKTYLKE
-317 IKDITM
+317 IKDITID
-323 ENKKL
+323 NKKL
-328 AVWLSNEKEN
+328 AVWLSGEKEN
-338 LEGLEEPDNMTE
+338 LEGLEQPDNMTE

-362 DCPRAAVL
+362 DCPRAVVL
-370 LIFRKLQSN
+370 LIFRKLQSD

-434 VRRENL
+434 IRRDNFK
-440 NNVALQSY
+440 NVALQSY

-465 KELIDCFSRN
+465 KELLDCFSRN
-475 WLVKWQ
+475 WLVKWH

-486 FDDEEAQEAEPAQNV
+486 FDDEEAQEPEVEERVAAQN
-501 AELNRRQIEQN
+501 RKQIEQN
-512 QHIKFDVL
+512 ERIKFDVL
-520 RLGVEVPENI
+520 RLGVEVPENV
-530 VFQNEVGIIDVE
+530 VFQNELGVIDVE
-542 KNKHEF
+542 GHKHEF
-548 ARSAGEVRRIYIDFC
+548 AKSAGEVRRIYIDYC

-568 SFEKAHS
+568 GFEKAHS
-575 TDVLAGYLLQAMEE
+575 TDILAGYLLYAMET

-606 NKPKFTDIILKAL
+606 NKPKFTDIIEKAL

-630 RKAKERAFEK
+630 RKAKERSFEE

-657 VMSKVEEH
+657 VLPNVEEH
-665 ALLPFIELNTVSNPE
+665 ALLPFIELNSVSTPE

-688 ANKEYIDWW
+688 VNKAYVDWW

-711 YENSQKEK
+711 YENSQGEK

-731 SGQVFLFDT
+731 NGQVFLFDT

-745 DSEAPNKHNALI
+745 DSEAPYKHNALI
-757 DYMADKGLKGGVI
+757 DYMADKGLLGGVI
-770 VEKDDVWYY
+770 VEKDNVWHYSRFHIKTTEDV
-779 SPLHIDTTSDVRGWD
+779 VGWD
-794 AFIPDQYV
+794 SFFPDKYV